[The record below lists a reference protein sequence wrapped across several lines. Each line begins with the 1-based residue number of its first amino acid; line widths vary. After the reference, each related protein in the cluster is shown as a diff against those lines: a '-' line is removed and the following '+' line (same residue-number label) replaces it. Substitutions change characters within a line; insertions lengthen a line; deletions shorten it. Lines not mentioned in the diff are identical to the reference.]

1 MKKKGPKKDPQ
12 KSVEEER
19 RLQLLTLAK
28 SLKKKVKTETN
39 DFNRF
44 QTQRDQLNYFWVFER
59 KNLEDKKSERRHKDR
74 EEQDLEEKHQVD
86 IKLYKQSV
94 KHLLHEHQ
102 EEVTDLKTHYEM
114 LSKLQED
121 GAREES
127 AKKKQDERE
136 AKVELKLTETSHQ
149 DFITKIKHEHDENI
163 KRVRSEYE
171 LRSKELRIKF
181 EQKMNWIR
189 VKMETQRKTETQQ
202 IEENKNAHIDSLVKE
217 HGEAFAKI
225 KAYYHDITHT
235 NLDKIKGLKE
245 DVALLKSKA
254 QNDKKKMEKIT
265 RENKKMK
272 KPLQI
277 AQAEVEQLKKQLGEY
292 VLSLFISTH
301 TKLTHLQINRYNK
314 DKSIL
319 KTFKEKLLS
328 KEEEMENLK
337 WKIEVLGQQFES
349 VQKEKDALYD
359 QFQESIYD
367 VKQKSN
373 FKRQLLER
381 KIDAMNSKLEQTDVH
396 MNKFLSH
403 ANVEEIS
410 SRPTTDVMEHKN
422 EEIRELQMKLQ
433 TLVDKHNDLISHYEA
448 RMVEHG
454 VPIEELGFMPKVLKP
469 SDFK

>member
-1 MKKKGPKKDPQ
+1 MGKKKGGNKKKGKAKEKKPKKVKDPK
-12 KSVEEER
+12 KSVDEER

-28 SLKKKVKTETN
+28 SLKKKLKTETS

-102 EEVTDLKTHYEM
+102 QEVTEIKTHHET

-121 GAREES
+121 REREER

-136 AKVELKLTETSHQ
+136 AKVELKLTETSHE

-163 KRVRSEYE
+163 KRVRSEFE

-245 DVALLKSKA
+245 DVSLLKAKA
-254 QNDKKKMEKIT
+254 QKDKKKMEKIT

-277 AQAEVEQLKKQLGEY
+277 AQAEVEKLKKQLVE
-292 VLSLFISTH
+292 
-301 TKLTHLQINRYNK
+301 YNK

-319 KTFKEKLLS
+319 KTFKERLLS
-328 KEEEMENLK
+328 REEEMENLK

-349 VQKEKDALYD
+349 VQKEKDALYE

-381 KIDAMNSKLEQTDVH
+381 KIDAMNTKLEQTDVH
-396 MNKFLSH
+396 MNKLLSH
-403 ANVEEIS
+403 ANVEDIS
-410 SRPTTDVMEHKN
+410 SSTRATTNVMEHKN

-454 VPIEELGFMPKVLKP
+454 VPIEELGFMPKMLKP
-469 SDFK
+469 GDFSS